1 MVLLLCCILSCE
13 IKFQVPVVRR
23 HFIQFDVKT
32 MYNFYFLNSTRIS
45 ATEKLF
51 LPSSS
56 SIYIILL
63 AGFSFHFPQLSILSL
78 QCNLCAWH
86 MQVNVHTYVYD
97 QSEGIMR

>member
-56 SIYIILL
+56 FIYIILL
-63 AGFSFHFPQLSILSL
+63 AGFSFHFPQTFHPLSTVQSVRLAYAG
-78 QCNLCAWH
+78 QC
-86 MQVNVHTYVYD
+86 TYLR
-97 QSEGIMR
+97 IRPK